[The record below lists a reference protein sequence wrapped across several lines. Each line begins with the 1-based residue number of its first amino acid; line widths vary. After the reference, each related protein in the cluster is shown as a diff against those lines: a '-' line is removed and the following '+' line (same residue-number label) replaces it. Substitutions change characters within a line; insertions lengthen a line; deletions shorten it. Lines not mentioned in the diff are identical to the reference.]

1 MAQVKQPLEENAIH
15 RAKMWEI
22 MMYALNNT
30 STNTYMMVVGYISYF
45 LIGIVGLASVL
56 AGSIVT
62 IMRIWDGVTDPFVG
76 MMVDKTNGKFGK
88 NRPFIVIGQV
98 IMFATTFV
106 MFNFIPKT
114 AIEFYEAVRTDD
126 MATQHRL
133 LKDFFMPYLK
143 IRNRVE
149 GYGVSIIKA
158 GATIVG
164 HSAGP
169 VRAPL
174 SDLKPS
180 EVEELAALIKKL
192 GPQ

>member
-1 MAQVKQPLEENAIH
+1 MAKVKQPLEENGIH

-88 NRPFIVIGQV
+88 NRPF
-98 IMFATTFV
+98 
-106 MFNFIPKT
+106 
-114 AIEFYEAVRTDD
+114 
-126 MATQHRL
+126 
-133 LKDFFMPYLK
+133 
-143 IRNRVE
+143 
-149 GYGVSIIKA
+149 
-158 GATIVG
+158 
-164 HSAGP
+164 
-169 VRAPL
+169 L
-174 SDLKPS
+174 S
-180 EVEELAALIKKL
+180 LIHI
-192 GPQ
+192 